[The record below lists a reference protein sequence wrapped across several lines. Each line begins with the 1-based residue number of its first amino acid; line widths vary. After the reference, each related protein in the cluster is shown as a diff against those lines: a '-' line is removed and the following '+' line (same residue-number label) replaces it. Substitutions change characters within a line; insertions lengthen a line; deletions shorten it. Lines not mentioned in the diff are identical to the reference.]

1 MSKRKVF
8 TIIQLV
14 LLAYL
19 IGNMFLPFIAYG
31 DSSISLW
38 EYIENL
44 GTNAIQI
51 ILLIELLLGVLACIL
66 QLCGAIKDSKFVY
79 FSVGYYFT
87 YHLSIFITAMENDVL
102 DYTKAGLWLGLIV
115 SVILIL
121 LVFIG
126 NLLSNEHKERVY
138 AVKEKDDRKPI
149 GYDPKTGEPV
159 YAKPTGYDPKT
170 GEPVY
175 EKPKG
180 YDPKTGE
187 PIYAKIKSYD
197 PKTGEPIYEE

>member
-1 MSKRKVF
+1 MSKRNVF

-19 IGNMFLPFIAYG
+19 IGNMVLPFISNYG
-31 DSSISLW
+31 SEVSFWEALELEGTSSL
-38 EYIENL
+38 
-44 GTNAIQI
+44 QI
-51 ILLIELLLGVLACIL
+51 IVLIELILGMLAGVL
-66 QLCGAIKDSKFVY
+66 QLCGAIKDSKFIY
-79 FSVGYYFT
+79 FSVGYYFVFN
-87 YHLSIFITAMENDVL
+87 LQFFIVGIRNDLL
-102 DYTKAGLWLGLIV
+102 DQLKVGLWLGLIV

-121 LVFIG
+121 LVLIG

-138 AVKEKDDRKPI
+138 VAKEKDDRKPI

-175 EKPKG
+175 EKPTG